1 MSGPGRQAYHGKPPS
16 PLFSLG
22 VMKLAMEL
30 MEGVPRIM
38 EGSLPSHFSIQDED
52 SDSEVGKAVKGY
64 IASGRVNINA
74 RQVFPPGF
82 KRS

>member
-1 MSGPGRQAYHGKPPS
+1 MSGPGRQAYHGKP
-16 PLFSLG
+16 SLLLLSHVVLG
-22 VMKLAMEL
+22 MGYEL
-30 MEGVPRIM
+30 MKGVPRIM
-38 EGSLPSHFSIQDED
+38 EGTLPSHFGTHEED
-52 SDSEVGKAVKGY
+52 SDVVKAVKGY

>member
-1 MSGPGRQAYHGKPPS
+1 MSGPGRQAYHGKPPLLLLS
-16 PLFSLG
+16 HSVLQMG
-22 VMKLAMEL
+22 YEL
-30 MEGVPRIM
+30 MKGVPRIM
-38 EGSLPSHFSIQDED
+38 EGTLPSHFGVQDED
-52 SDSEVGKAVKGY
+52 SDVVQAVKGY

>member
-1 MSGPGRQAYHGKPPS
+1 MGS
-16 PLFSLG
+16 
-22 VMKLAMEL
+22 EL

-38 EGSLPSHFSIQDED
+38 EGTLPSHFSVLDED
-52 SDSEVGKAVKGY
+52 SEVEKAVKGY

>member
-1 MSGPGRQAYHGKPPS
+1 
-16 PLFSLG
+16 
-22 VMKLAMEL
+22 

-38 EGSLPSHFSIQDED
+38 EGTLPSHFGIHEQD
-52 SDSEVGKAVKGY
+52 SDMVKAVKGY

-82 KRS
+82 KRP

>member
-1 MSGPGRQAYHGKPPS
+1 MSGPGRQAYHGRPFILLS
-16 PLFSLG
+16 HD
-22 VMKLAMEL
+22 VMEMGYKLR
-30 MEGVPRIM
+30 EGVPRIM
-38 EGSLPSHFSIQDED
+38 EGTLPTHFGIHEED
-52 SDSEVGKAVKGY
+52 SDVVKAVKGY

>member
-1 MSGPGRQAYHGKPPS
+1 MVSSWSHTSLKMGKG
-16 PLFSLG
+16 LIVG
-22 VMKLAMEL
+22 I
-30 MEGVPRIM
+30 PRIM
-38 EGSLPSHFSIQDED
+38 EGTLPSHFCITDPDTSLE
-52 SDSEVGKAVKGY
+52 KAVKGY

>member
-1 MSGPGRQAYHGKPPS
+1 MGHQ
-16 PLFSLG
+16 
-22 VMKLAMEL
+22 L

-38 EGSLPSHFSIQDED
+38 EGTLPSHFGIHEQ
-52 SDSEVGKAVKGY
+52 DSEVVKAVKGY

-82 KRS
+82 NRS

>member
-1 MSGPGRQAYHGKPPS
+1 
-16 PLFSLG
+16 
-22 VMKLAMEL
+22 
-30 MEGVPRIM
+30 MEGT
-38 EGSLPSHFSIQDED
+38 LPSHFCITDQDTTLE
-52 SDSEVGKAVKGY
+52 KAAKGY

>member
-1 MSGPGRQAYHGKPPS
+1 MGYQ
-16 PLFSLG
+16 
-22 VMKLAMEL
+22 L

-38 EGSLPSHFSIQDED
+38 EGTLPTHFVVQDED
-52 SDSEVGKAVKGY
+52 SEVVKAVKGY

-82 KRS
+82 QRT